1 VILGTDSFIQKRINV
16 KPVTKVDTRWTH
28 TKRHFEG
35 KQQENTFKQQQQ
47 QQLSPTLDHQKPLG
61 YET

>member
-1 VILGTDSFIQKRINV
+1 V
-16 KPVTKVDTRWTH
+16 KPVTKVDTRWTY

-47 QQLSPTLDHQKPLG
+47 QQQQQLSPTLDHQKPLG